1 MAHFAKLNS
10 DNVVTHVS
18 VVDNWNITDGNGHEQ
33 ESVGVAYLQ
42 GVHGVQEG
50 ITWKQTS
57 YNATFRK
64 NYAGIGYKYDA
75 GRDAFIAPKPYASW
89 LLDEATCRWK
99 APVDMPTDE
108 GKIYTWNESTTS
120 WDETTI

>member
-18 VVDNWNITDGNGHEQ
+18 VVDNWNITDGNGQEQ
-33 ESVGVAYLQ
+33 ESVGVAYLH

-57 YNATFRK
+57 YNANFRGR
-64 NYAGIGYKYDA
+64 YAGLGYTYD
-75 GRDAFIAPKPYASW
+75 SE
-89 LLDEATCRWK
+89 LDEFVE
-99 APVDMPTDE
+99 PVIPEIITPTTPE
-108 GKIYTWNESTTS
+108 
-120 WDETTI
+120 